1 MSAKIRVLTILA
13 FVISVFLVAPRVE
26 AGELFLNSQLMLE
39 INGVLKASDTLHRSL
54 IQQNEEQVEL
64 GLRDLIQ
71 QINRARELSYLA
83 KPHERQH
90 LIRILDAAKEHF
102 EITQTSFGSE
112 RRDRLEDGFN
122 QLVNL
127 VRIYKVDRSYAIYFC
142 PKDKSTWVQTS
153 AKAQNPFR
161 TEAGNREPCGIKV
174 PK

>member
-1 MSAKIRVLTILA
+1 MSAKIRLLTILA
-13 FVISVFLVAPRVE
+13 FVISGLLVGPGVE
-26 AGELFLNSQLMLE
+26 AGELVLNSQLTRE
-39 INGVLKASDTLHRSL
+39 INGVLKASDVLHRSL

-64 GLRDLIQ
+64 NLRDLIQ
-71 QINRARELSYLA
+71 QLNRARELSFLA
-83 KPHERQH
+83 KPHERAH

-127 VRIYKVDRSYAIYFC
+127 VRIYRVDRSYAIYFC